1 MPKSPNTE
9 SDAPVPKP
17 EGAPWILIVDDESMI
32 LQLIETVLAD
42 RGWGVKTANGA
53 EAAFAIVNAAA
64 TPPAVMIC
72 DVIMPKTDGLEL
84 TRRMIAQIPDLSVI
98 LISGHLADSAW
109 WPADLGRI
117 RLLKKPFLNDDL
129 VHAVREALFNRN
141 PGT

>member
-1 MPKSPNTE
+1 MPKSSNSEAGAATPKL
-9 SDAPVPKP
+9 DA
-17 EGAPWILIVDDESMI
+17 APWILIVDDESMI

-42 RGWGVKTANGA
+42 RGWGVIIANGA
-53 EAAFAIVNAAA
+53 ESAFAVVNAAP

-117 RLLKKPFLNDDL
+117 RLLKKPFLNEDL
-129 VHAVREALFNRN
+129 VNAVREALFNRN
-141 PGT
+141 PGI